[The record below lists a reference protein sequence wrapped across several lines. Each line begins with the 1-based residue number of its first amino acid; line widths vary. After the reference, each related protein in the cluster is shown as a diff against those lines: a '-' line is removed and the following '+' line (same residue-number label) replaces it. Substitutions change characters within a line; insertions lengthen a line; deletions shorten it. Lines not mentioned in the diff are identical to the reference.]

1 MLIIGY
7 GRLGQA
13 IVGILTNHQTERVH
27 VYNRT
32 KDKLAGEQNVD
43 VIDPQSFKDYHDVIL
58 AIPAHAY
65 EPFFSM
71 YRSLFS
77 STCRFYYTATALMHS
92 DVAPLIEQEQ
102 TMISCKLLGH
112 ARVALQEREAVFAL
126 QTKQQ
131 VMKFNELTSHA
142 FTVIEGD
149 EDAVRKANTIAT
161 EESLR
166 GLKRM
171 EERMS
176 KASISD
182 EMLRA
187 VQAQIP
193 NGIAKA
199 HLRNDHGHFAKSL
212 LQQWNN
218 GSDEDE

>member
-1 MLIIGY
+1 MLVVGY

-32 KDKLAGEQNVD
+32 KDKLTGDHNVNI
-43 VIDPQSFKDYHDVIL
+43 IDPQSFKDYHDVLL

-71 YRSLFS
+71 YRSFFS
-77 STCRFYYTATALMHS
+77 STCRFYYTATALLHS
-92 DVAPLIEQEQ
+92 DVHTLLEREQ
-102 TMISCKLLGH
+102 TMIPCKLLGH

-126 QTKQQ
+126 QNDQQ
-131 VMKFNELTSHA
+131 VKRFNELTSHA

-149 EDAVRKANTIAT
+149 EDAVRMANTIAT

-166 GLKRM
+166 GLMRM
-171 EERMS
+171 EERVS
-176 KASISD
+176 GTSISN

-199 HLRNDHGHFAKSL
+199 HLHHDHGHFARSL
-212 LQQWNN
+212 LQQWNIR
-218 GSDEDE
+218 GDEDE

>member
-1 MLIIGY
+1 
-7 GRLGQA
+7 
-13 IVGILTNHQTERVH
+13 
-27 VYNRT
+27 
-32 KDKLAGEQNVD
+32 
-43 VIDPQSFKDYHDVIL
+43 
-58 AIPAHAY
+58 
-65 EPFFSM
+65 M